1 MVASHC
7 LYGTRSVYDVR
18 ANCLN
23 RKFSTELGLFPL
35 QGEAPMPASG
45 IAAVSPDLR
54 SHFLDGLAPPVR
66 KTILRATTQRRFHAN
81 SVITNQGHPADHL
94 FLLTKGLARYFT
106 ITENGRKLLFQWLG
120 PGELF
125 GGMTV
130 LSIRSSYLLK
140 TETVTDTS
148 VLVWDR
154 PTIRGLIVRY
164 PRLLENALLGASD
177 FVA

>member
-66 KTILRATTQRRFHAN
+66 KTILGATTQRRFHAN
-81 SVITNQGHPADHL
+81 SFSCLRKASPDISPLQKTAGS
-94 FLLTKGLARYFT
+94 FSFSGLYQ
-106 ITENGRKLLFQWLG
+106 E
-120 PGELF
+120 
-125 GGMTV
+125 
-130 LSIRSSYLLK
+130 S
-140 TETVTDTS
+140 
-148 VLVWDR
+148 
-154 PTIRGLIVRY
+154 
-164 PRLLENALLGASD
+164 
-177 FVA
+177 